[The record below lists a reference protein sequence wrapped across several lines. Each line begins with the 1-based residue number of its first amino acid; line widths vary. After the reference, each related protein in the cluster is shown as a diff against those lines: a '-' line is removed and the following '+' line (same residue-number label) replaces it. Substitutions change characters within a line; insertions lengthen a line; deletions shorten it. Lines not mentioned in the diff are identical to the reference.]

1 MVRNA
6 PAGWPFSATLCL
18 LYHCTYALYSV
29 RWNLQAADV
38 ASLALDA
45 KLWLAILGSSETCAV
60 LLAGG
65 PYYAPRSVRSAA
77 LEVLDALFP
86 MGRRSRRLVRLV
98 FRILHPAE
106 ILGVVF
112 FVLLLP
118 VRVWS
123 WCSRKTLGVVGWMVM
138 GVLRLFGLLRLLGWH
153 GWG

>member
-1 MVRNA
+1 
-6 PAGWPFSATLCL
+6 
-18 LYHCTYALYSV
+18 
-29 RWNLQAADV
+29 
-38 ASLALDA
+38 
-45 KLWLAILGSSETCAV
+45 
-60 LLAGG
+60 
-65 PYYAPRSVRSAA
+65 
-77 LEVLDALFP
+77 

-106 ILGVVF
+106 ILGVIF

-153 GWG
+153 GAGSTAGQQQQQQQRGRAPTGHAAW